1 MQSTSSY
8 VQKLLVS
15 MKFLTWHRERVGDY
29 SLLYKCNFFPVVY
42 EMNIK
47 NTVPLYLSLKI
58 ISRRKKRKVLKNE
71 NENGKNKQA

>member
-15 MKFLTWHRERVGDY
+15 MKFLTWHRERVG
-29 SLLYKCNFFPVVY
+29 LLYKCNFFPVVY

-47 NTVPLYLSLKI
+47 STVPLYFFIKNNI
-58 ISRRKKRKVLKNE
+58 ERKKRKVLKNE